1 MSEFFPRYFRV
12 MYEKMKLVS
21 SIELSDAYKLI
32 QTSANKGGK
41 LILVGNGGSAA
52 IASHAS
58 IDFTKAAKIKAINFN
73 EGSLLTCLSNDFGYE
88 NWVAQ
93 AIEYYAETTD
103 VICLISSSGESENIL
118 NGAKKSK
125 ELNIPLITFSG
136 FQIGNPLMKQG
147 DINFWVDSL
156 EYNIIETVH
165 QAWLLSIVDFF
176 VKQKNSGEG

>member
-1 MSEFFPRYFRV
+1 MSEFFPHYFRV

-21 SIELSDAYKLI
+21 SNDLSEASKLI
-32 QTSANKGGK
+32 LTSANSGGK
-41 LILVGNGGSAA
+41 LILAGNGGSAA

-93 AIEYYAETTD
+93 AIEYYAEASD
-103 VICLISSSGESENIL
+103 VICLISSSGASENIL

-136 FQIGNPLMKQG
+136 FYIDNQLMKLG

-156 EYNIIETVH
+156 EYNIVETVH
-165 QAWLLSIVDFF
+165 QAWLLSVVDFL
-176 VKQKNSGEG
+176 VKEKNSGES